1 MRFGVLGPL
10 GVWTADGE
18 PVVVPEAKVRALL
31 VALLA
36 HDGPVSADR
45 LVDHL
50 WGAEPPGN
58 PANTLQT
65 KVSQLRRA
73 IGRELV
79 TYRSAGYALVTDP
92 EAVDA
97 HRFRRLVAQAR
108 ATAAPSARRAL
119 LDDALALWRGPAFA
133 DFADEPFVQ
142 AARQR
147 LAEEHLDALEESAA
161 ARLELGEH
169 AALAGELGELVAANP
184 LRERLRALHVRALYR
199 AGRQSEA
206 LAGLAELR
214 ERLADELGI
223 DPSPEL
229 VELQQAILTQDVS
242 LAAPAAVPHNLPV
255 PVTDLVGRDGESAE
269 VLALLGSSRLVT
281 LTGPGGVG
289 KTRLAIESA
298 RGAVFRDGVRLVEL
312 AGIEPGEDVTCSL
325 EHAVLASLEVQE
337 AAMSSAD
344 PIVEALR
351 AKEILLVLDN
361 CEHVIGSAASM
372 VARLLRLL
380 PGLRILATSR
390 EALGI
395 AGETLLPVP
404 PLAVPDSGAELG
416 EVRASAAVRLFAAR
430 AAATSPGFD
439 ITAEN
444 SASVAAICRRLDG
457 IPLALELAAT
467 RIRALGARTLESRLD
482 DRFALLNSGHRDA
495 PERQRTLH
503 AVIDWSWQL
512 LPTAERIVLRRL
524 AIHRDGC
531 TLATAEVVCSGDGV
545 RPTEVLDLLS
555 RLVDR
560 SLVVV
565 AESRT
570 GEHRY
575 RLLDTVA
582 AYCLEQLRE
591 AGEHDTVRQRR
602 NEHYAD
608 FAERAE
614 AQLRGPEQRRWLE
627 LLDAEAANLRA
638 VLDDASPEVALRLVT
653 ALTWYWFLRGRLT
666 EARQSLAAAL
676 ATSGAD
682 DRAEKRPVLLN
693 GISGGR
699 DAAQPRETAERG
711 IGPER
716 DHHCESRKGGS
727 EAAAWYAAIALLTGE
742 QVEDL
747 DAWRGITD
755 RAKRARARWFLAHAQ
770 YTVADLG
777 AAEATVNEVVEEFTA
792 LQDRWGLAAALS
804 DHSTHL
810 MTRGDLA
817 AALAAAERSA
827 ELFRTTGD
835 RWGLAQ
841 ASYALGMLA
850 GVTGD
855 YTSAERHHTEA
866 LRGAESIGLW
876 AEVAYQTSWLGRV
889 ALLRHDYPR
898 ARELHGRAMR
908 LAAERGF
915 TPAEMYAE
923 TGLALGAR
931 REGRFDEAERHL
943 YRVLEWHR
951 RVEFEPGN
959 TLILAE
965 LGFLAE
971 LRGDLD
977 AAREHHLSA
986 YRIAR
991 RIGDP
996 RSIALTL
1003 EGLAGAEAA
1012 TAPERAARLLG
1023 AAEAARA
1030 SAGTPLP
1037 EAERGDLNRITAEAR
1052 KRLTEGEFAIAV
1064 AEGADHFPTDI
1075 DALTT
1080 PEPLP
1085 SPS

>member
-45 LVDHL
+45 LVDDL

-58 PANTLQT
+58 PVNTLQT

-73 IGRELV
+73 VGRELV
-79 TYRSAGYALVTDP
+79 AYRSAGYALVVDP

-108 ATAAPSARRAL
+108 ASAAPGARRAL

-169 AALAGELGELVAANP
+169 TALAGELGELVATNP

-229 VELQQAILTQDVS
+229 VELQQAILTQDTT

-312 AGIEPGEDVTCSL
+312 AGVEPGEDVTCSL
-325 EHAVLASLEVQE
+325 EHAVLAALEVQE
-337 AAMSSAD
+337 AALSSAD
-344 PIVEALR
+344 PIAEALR
-351 AKEILLVLDN
+351 GKEILLVLDN
-361 CEHVIGSAASM
+361 CEHVINSAASM
-372 VARLLRLL
+372 AARLLRLL
-380 PGLRILATSR
+380 PGLRFLATSR

-404 PLAVPDSGAELG
+404 PLAVPETGAELRD
-416 EVRASAAVRLFAAR
+416 VRASAAVQLFAAR

-439 ITAEN
+439 VTADN

-467 RIRALGARTLESRLD
+467 RIRVLGARTLESRLD

-531 TLATAEVVCSGDGV
+531 TLTAAEAVCSGDGV
-545 RPTEVLDLLS
+545 RPAEVLDLLS

-570 GEHRY
+570 GEPRY

-582 AYCLEQLRE
+582 AYCLQQLRE
-591 AGEHDTVRQRR
+591 AGEHEAVRQRR

-608 FAERAE
+608 LAERAE
-614 AQLRGPEQRRWLE
+614 TQLRGPEQRRWLE

-638 VLDDASPEVALRLVT
+638 VLDDAAPDVALRLVT
-653 ALTWYWFLRGRLT
+653 ALSWYWFLRGRLT

-676 ATSGAD
+676 VAAEAD
-682 DRAEKRPVLLN
+682 DQAEKRPAPLN
-693 GISGGR
+693 GTSGDR
-699 DAAQPRETAERG
+699 DATQPQETAQRE
-711 IGPER
+711 ITPER
-716 DHHCESRKGGS
+716 DESRRGS
-727 EAAAWYAAIALLTGE
+727 AAAWYAAIALLTGE
-742 QVEDL
+742 QVEDVE
-747 DAWRGITD
+747 AWRGITD
-755 RAKRARARWFLAHAQ
+755 RAERARARWFLAHAQ

-777 AAEATVNEVVEEFTA
+777 AAEATVNELVEEFAA
-792 LQDRWGLAAALS
+792 LQDRWGLAAVLS

-817 AALAAAERSA
+817 AALEAAERSA
-827 ELFRTTGD
+827 ELFRAIGD

-850 GVTGD
+850 GVVGD

-931 REGRFDEAERHL
+931 REGRFGEAEQHL
-943 YRVLEWHR
+943 HRVLEWHR

-971 LRGDLD
+971 LRGDLG

-991 RIGDP
+991 RIADP

-1003 EGLAGAEAA
+1003 EGLAGADAA
-1012 TAPERAARLLG
+1012 SAPERAACLLG

-1037 EAERGDLNRITAEAR
+1037 EAERGDLDRITAEVR
-1052 KRLTEGEFAIAV
+1052 KRLTETEFDLAV
-1064 AEGADHFPTDI
+1064 AQGAEHFPTDL
-1075 DALTT
+1075 DALTAT
-1080 PEPLP
+1080 AR
-1085 SPS
+1085 